1 MLEKYRSGFAS
12 FLRPFVRLLARMHIH
27 PNVVTVAGTLVFA
40 GAGYAAALG
49 YWRWSVPIGL
59 IGAGFDGVDGVLA
72 REHGKKSVF
81 GGILDSVCDRFTEIF
96 WLSGI
101 LAYYLRTT
109 PADWVPVALVLVVI
123 TGSLSISYIKARA
136 EAAGVECKGGI
147 MQRPERLIILAGL
160 LLTGPTIMLWGLG
173 ILGALSYFTVF
184 ERIFIAY
191 RNAKVAMVI
200 DSADSNQETPVL
212 SRKAGIRESV
222 E

>member
-12 FLRPFVRLLARMHIH
+12 FLRPLVRLLARLHIH

-49 YWRWSVPIGL
+49 YWWWSVPVGL
-59 IGAGFDGVDGVLA
+59 IGAGLDGVDGVLA
-72 REHGKKSVF
+72 REHGKKTVF

-109 PADWVPVALVLVVI
+109 PGDWVPVALALVVI
-123 TGSLSISYIKARA
+123 TGSLAISYIKARA
-136 EAAGVECKGGI
+136 EAAGVECTGGI
-147 MQRPERLIILAGL
+147 MQRPERLIILAVL
-160 LLTGPTIMLWGLG
+160 LLTNPTVMLWGLG

-184 ERIFIAY
+184 ERIAISY
-191 RNAKVAMVI
+191 RNAKKMA
-200 DSADSNQETPVL
+200 ETSTEP
-212 SRKAGIRESV
+212 SGEQPIAHETR
-222 E
+222 